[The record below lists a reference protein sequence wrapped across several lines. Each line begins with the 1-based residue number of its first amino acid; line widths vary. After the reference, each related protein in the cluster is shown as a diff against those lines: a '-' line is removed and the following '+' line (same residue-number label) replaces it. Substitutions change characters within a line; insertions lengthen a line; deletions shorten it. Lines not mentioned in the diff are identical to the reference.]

1 MSASTGHFDHVPPCD
16 NKFVGY
22 IFGSAGECVT
32 FPLMVYQISAKQQQ
46 RQKTGKGS
54 FKAGA
59 DTGVGRSDFAPP

>member
-1 MSASTGHFDHVPPCD
+1 MFPLVTISLSDTYSV
-16 NKFVGY
+16 
-22 IFGSAGECVT
+22 SAGECVT